1 MNPDPLQPLH
11 RDPWLLAVNKPAGLL
26 SQPGLGPDQQD
37 SLITRLRAGD
47 GELHLVHRLDRDTS
61 GVLLLARGQESLR
74 RCSALFAQRR
84 VNKLYLAEIDGVLTG
99 RGCLDA
105 PLARLQRHPPRYGR
119 HPEGRCSRTLWRVR
133 RARPGRTQLW
143 LRPLTGRSHQLRAHL
158 ADIGHPIV
166 GDPIYGGRPA
176 RRLHLHALAL
186 SFRHPFSG
194 VRLRLRSP
202 SPLPWPSHRI

>member
-11 RDPWLLAVNKPAGLL
+11 RDSWLLAVSKPAGLL

-47 GELHLVHRLDRDTS
+47 GDLHLVHRLDRDTS
-61 GVLLLARGQESLR
+61 GVLLLARGLESLR

-84 VNKLYLAEIDGVLTG
+84 VNKLYLAEIDGELIG

-105 PLARLQRHPPRYGR
+105 PLARLQRQPPRYGR
-119 HPEGRCSRTLWRVR
+119 HPEGRRSSTLWRVR
-133 RARPGRTQLW
+133 RARHGRTQLW

-166 GDPIYGGRPA
+166 GDPIYGGSSA

-186 SFRHPFSG
+186 AFRHPFSG

>member
-1 MNPDPLQPLH
+1 LNPDPLQPLH
-11 RDPWLLAVNKPAGLL
+11 RDSWLLAVSKPAGLL

-47 GELHLVHRLDRDTS
+47 GDLHLVHRLDRDTS
-61 GVLLLARGQESLR
+61 GVLLLARGLESLR

-84 VNKLYLAEIDGVLTG
+84 VNKLYLAEIDGELIG

-105 PLARLQRHPPRYGR
+105 PLARLQRQPPRYGR
-119 HPEGRCSRTLWRVR
+119 HPEGRRSSTLWRVR
-133 RARPGRTQLW
+133 RARHGRTQLW

-166 GDPIYGGRPA
+166 GDPIYGGSSA

-186 SFRHPFSG
+186 AFRHPFSG